1 MENTKPQVIEAP
13 AKDATARRKFF
24 KTAAA
29 GAAGVATLSAPMI
42 SVAQSP
48 IVFKMQG
55 AWGAKDI
62 FNEM

>member
-1 MENTKPQVIEAP
+1 MENTKPQVIEAR

-48 IVFKMQG
+48 IVFKM
-55 AWGAKDI
+55 
-62 FNEM
+62 